1 MDLMLSVT
9 QERGVIP
16 RLKQEIMKKMVEQGV
31 RIDGR
36 DLGSYRELSINMN
49 VVKTADGS
57 SIVSLGNTKV
67 IAGVKVEVGKPFE
80 DTPDEGALIVN
91 LEIAPT
97 ASPDVEPGPP
107 DENSIEIARIVDRAI
122 RHSGFLDF
130 KSLSI
135 VTGKHAWFLWVDI
148 YVLNHDGNLVDAA
161 TIAAVAALMS
171 TTLPKVELDPAGNI
185 LRIDRSN
192 RTQLSLNI
200 DKMPLTITHVKMGN
214 IIIIDPTREEEN
226 LSDGMYVIG
235 VAGGNVVAIQK
246 VIGAFTKDEINYM
259 INDSI
264 NQYLKLKDSIINAM
278 KNPSTELRL

>member
-1 MDLMLSVT
+1 MLSVT

-16 RLKQEIMKKMVEQGV
+16 RLKQEIMNKMVEQGV

-36 DLGSYRELSINMN
+36 GLGSYRELSINVN

>member
-36 DLGSYRELSINMN
+36 GLGSYRELSINVN

-214 IIIIDPTREEEN
+214 IIIIDPTREEED

-264 NQYLKLKDSIINAM
+264 NQYFKLKDSIINAM

>member
-1 MDLMLSVT
+1 MLSVT

-36 DLGSYRELSINMN
+36 GLGSYRELSINVN

-171 TTLPKVELDPAGNI
+171 TALPKVELDPAGNI

-264 NQYLKLKDSIINAM
+264 NQYFKLKDLIINAM

>member
-9 QERGVIP
+9 QERGIIP
-16 RLKQEIMKKMVEQGV
+16 RLKQEIMNKMVEQGV

-36 DLGSYRELSINMN
+36 GLGSYRELSINVN

>member
-36 DLGSYRELSINMN
+36 GLGSYRELGINVN

-214 IIIIDPTREEEN
+214 LIIIDPTREEED

-246 VIGAFTKDEINYM
+246 VIGAFTRDEINYM

-264 NQYLKLKDSIINAM
+264 NQYLKLKDSIINTM

>member
-36 DLGSYRELSINMN
+36 GLGSYRELSINMN

-214 IIIIDPTREEEN
+214 LIIIDPTREEED

-246 VIGAFTKDEINYM
+246 VIGAFTRDEINYM

-264 NQYLKLKDSIINAM
+264 NQYLKLKDSIINTM

>member
-36 DLGSYRELSINMN
+36 GLSNYRELGINVN

-214 IIIIDPTREEEN
+214 LIIIDPTREEED

-246 VIGAFTKDEINYM
+246 VIGAFTRDEINYM

>member
-36 DLGSYRELSINMN
+36 GLGSYRELSINVN

-135 VTGKHAWFLWVDI
+135 VTGKHSWFLWVDI

>member
-36 DLGSYRELSINMN
+36 GLGSYRELSINVN

-214 IIIIDPTREEEN
+214 LIIIDPTREEED

-246 VIGAFTKDEINYM
+246 VIGAFTRDEINYM

-264 NQYLKLKDSIINAM
+264 NQYLKLKDSIINTM

>member
-36 DLGSYRELSINMN
+36 GLGSYRELSINVN

>member
-36 DLGSYRELSINMN
+36 GLGSYRELSINMN

-214 IIIIDPTREEEN
+214 LIIIDPTREEED

-246 VIGAFTKDEINYM
+246 VIGAFTRDEINYM

-264 NQYLKLKDSIINAM
+264 NQYLKLKDSIIN
-278 KNPSTELRL
+278 P

>member
-36 DLGSYRELSINMN
+36 GLGSYRELGINVN

-200 DKMPLTITHVKMGN
+200 DKVPLTITHVKMGN
-214 IIIIDPTREEEN
+214 MIIIDPTREEED

-246 VIGAFTKDEINYM
+246 VIGAFTRDEINYM

>member
-36 DLGSYRELSINMN
+36 GLSNYRELGINVS

-214 IIIIDPTREEEN
+214 LIIIDPTREEED

-246 VIGAFTKDEINYM
+246 VIGAFTRDEINYM

>member
-1 MDLMLSVT
+1 MLSVT

-36 DLGSYRELSINMN
+36 GLGSYRELSINVN

-135 VTGKHAWFLWVDI
+135 VTGKHSWFLWVDI

>member
-1 MDLMLSVT
+1 MLSVT

-36 DLGSYRELSINMN
+36 GLGSYRELSINMN

-135 VTGKHAWFLWVDI
+135 VTGKHSWFLWVDI

>member
-1 MDLMLSVT
+1 MLSVT

-36 DLGSYRELSINMN
+36 GLGSYRELSINVN

>member
-36 DLGSYRELSINMN
+36 GLGSYRELGINVN

-246 VIGAFTKDEINYM
+246 VIGAFTRDEINYM

>member
-16 RLKQEIMKKMVEQGV
+16 RLKQEIMNKMVEQGV

-36 DLGSYRELSINMN
+36 GLGSYRELSINVN

>member
-36 DLGSYRELSINMN
+36 GLGSYRELSINVN

-264 NQYLKLKDSIINAM
+264 NQYFKLKDSIINAM

>member
-36 DLGSYRELSINMN
+36 GLGSYRELSINVN

-214 IIIIDPTREEEN
+214 IIIIDPTREEED

-246 VIGAFTKDEINYM
+246 VIGAFTRDEINYM

>member
-36 DLGSYRELSINMN
+36 GLGSYRELSINVN

-171 TTLPKVELDPAGNI
+171 TALPKVELDPAGNI

>member
-36 DLGSYRELSINMN
+36 GLGSYRELSINMN